1 MVFKTGNQDGKD
13 TQFKPGESGN
23 ADGRPKD
30 RKSFKTIIQEIA
42 EQNIDYKDLKNKKI
56 SIKAGEALIISLFA
70 KAIYKKDSQA
80 AKILMEHAEAKK
92 IEFSGDEDNPIKIE
106 SKVEMNIFKKV
117 VKETLDE
124 F

>member
-1 MVFKTGNQDGKD
+1 MVFKKGESGSEEYK
-13 TQFKPGESGN
+13 FKPGESGN
-23 ADGRPKD
+23 PNGRPVG

-92 IEFSGDEDNPIKIE
+92 LEIGTDPEKPIEIKGEIE
-106 SKVEMNIFKKV
+106 VKVFKEI
-117 VKETLDE
+117 VKETLEE

>member
-1 MVFKTGNQDGKD
+1 MTFKTGNQDGKD

-23 ADGRPKD
+23 SDGRPKG

-70 KAIYKKDSQA
+70 KALYKKDSQA

-92 IEFSGDEDNPIKIE
+92 LELSGDEDKPIKIE
-106 SKVEMNIFKKV
+106 GEVEHTIFKEV

-124 F
+124 Y